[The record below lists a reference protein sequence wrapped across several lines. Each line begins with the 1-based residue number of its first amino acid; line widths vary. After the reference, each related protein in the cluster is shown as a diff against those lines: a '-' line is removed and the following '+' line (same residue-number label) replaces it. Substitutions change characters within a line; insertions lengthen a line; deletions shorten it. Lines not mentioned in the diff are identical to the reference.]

1 MLNFQNYDNMD
12 TTHLISIQQFC
23 THYKV
28 SEDFINTLHDY
39 ELVEITITDN
49 ENYLQT
55 NQLND
60 VEKMMRLHYDLNIN
74 IEGIDA
80 IYNLL
85 KQVEQL
91 QSQIRTLKNKL
102 NSFEEL

>member
-1 MLNFQNYDNMD
+1 MD
-12 TTHLISIQQFC
+12 TTQLISIQQFC

-28 SEDFINTLHDY
+28 SEAFIHTLHEY
-39 ELVEITITDN
+39 ELVEITITED

-55 NQLND
+55 NQIND

-91 QSQIRTLKNKL
+91 QSQIKTLNNKL